1 MLLNQ
6 MNDTPLLYVL
16 YLLLFHRITSI
27 NQTIDQ
33 SFFLDAI
40 LLTMSRYQKKKSAMV
55 QAASLAYSPVMDFS
69 LSLQDDAL
77 ARKISGKYPLIP
89 SAMEPKALIA
99 KMVCMHGTS
108 LSMLY
113 SFIIAS
119 SLLRLATSLLDG
131 RSQVIYQS
139 L

>member
-6 MNDTPLLYVL
+6 MNDTPLLYI
-16 YLLLFHRITSI
+16 FICCCSI
-27 NQTIDQ
+27 ASHHIYQSIDQ

-55 QAASLAYSPVMDFS
+55 QAAVLAYSPVMEFS

-89 SAMEPKALIA
+89 AAMEPKALIA
-99 KMVCMHGTS
+99 NMVCTGP
-108 LSMLY
+108 
-113 SFIIAS
+113 A
-119 SLLRLATSLLDG
+119 
-131 RSQVIYQS
+131 
-139 L
+139 

>member
-6 MNDTPLLYVL
+6 MNDTPLLYVF
-16 YLLLFHRITSI
+16 YLLLFYRITSI

-33 SFFLDAI
+33 SFSPLDAI

-77 ARKISGKYPLIP
+77 ARRISGKYPLIP

-113 SFIIAS
+113 RFIIAS
-119 SLLRLATSLLDG
+119 
-131 RSQVIYQS
+131 
-139 L
+139 